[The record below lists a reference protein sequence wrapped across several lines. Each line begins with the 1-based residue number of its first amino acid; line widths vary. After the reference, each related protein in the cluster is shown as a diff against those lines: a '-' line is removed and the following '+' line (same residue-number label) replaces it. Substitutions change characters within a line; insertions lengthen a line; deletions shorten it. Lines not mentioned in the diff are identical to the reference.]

1 MKLRKPKNNIRQTLA
16 LYWQH
21 VRPHWRLGLPLII
34 CIIIG
39 SIVSTLVPI
48 YYKRFFD
55 ELTRPG
61 ITRAALI
68 DTIVIIAWI
77 QAVQWIFWR
86 AAGLI
91 NNRFQP
97 RVIQDLLQTCLTY
110 LHRHSFSFFNSNYVG
125 SLIKRV
131 NRFADAF
138 ENLADNV
145 TWYLLK
151 LFLNMAVILIVL
163 FSREAKLALAVIV
176 WIMLYLVINWILTNY
191 KFKHDQAHTAAET
204 RVTGLLAD
212 TITNHSNVK
221 LFNGSAR
228 EANGFLNATG
238 EARRLRTYTW
248 DLDAIFEGFQTA
260 LMVGLELLMFVLAI
274 RLWQEKTLTVGDFV
288 LIQAYLLTIFEQV
301 WNLGRTV
308 RHMYERMAEAGEM
321 TDILLTPHEI
331 RDARRA
337 LALVVTAGR
346 IDFERVS
353 FCYHETRPIIKKLS
367 LAIKSKEKI
376 AMVGPSGAGKSTL
389 IRLIMRAHD
398 AAAGKILIDGQ
409 NIERVTQE
417 SLWQNI
423 GFVPQEPLLFHR
435 SLMENIRYGQPSASD
450 EEVIEAAKLAR
461 CHEFIME
468 LQDGYGTF
476 VGERGVKLSG
486 GERQRVAIARAI
498 LRNAPLL
505 LLDEATSS
513 LDSESER
520 FIQSALTELMKNKT
534 VIVVAHRLST
544 IMKMDRIVV
553 IDRGEIIE
561 SGTHQELLKKTAGM
575 YRKLWELQVGGFL
588 Q

>member
-1 MKLRKPKNNIRQTLA
+1 MNKQSRNNIRATLRI
-16 LYWQH
+16 YWQH
-21 VRPHWRLGLPLII
+21 IRPEWRLGLPLII

-55 ELTRPG
+55 ELTQPG
-61 ITRAALI
+61 ITRGALVA
-68 DTIVIIAWI
+68 TIVVVAWI
-77 QAVQWIFWR
+77 QLVQWLFWR
-86 AAGLI
+86 SAGIL

-97 RVIQDLLQTCLTY
+97 RVIQGLSQTCFTY
-110 LHRHSFSFFNSNYVG
+110 LHRHSFAFFNNNFVG
-125 SLIKRV
+125 SLVKRV

-138 ENLADNV
+138 ENLADNI
-145 TWYLLK
+145 TWFLLK
-151 LFLNMAVILIVL
+151 LLVNMVVIIIVL
-163 FSREAKLALAVIV
+163 FSRKTELALAVIA
-176 WIMLYLVINWILTNY
+176 WILLYLIINWILTSY
-191 KFKHDQAHTAAET
+191 KFKHDQARTAAET

-221 LFNGSAR
+221 LFNGYAQETKGFF
-228 EANGFLNATG
+228 EATS
-238 EARRLRTYTW
+238 EVRRLRTYTW

-260 LMVGLELLMFVLAI
+260 LMVGLELVMFILAI
-274 RLWQEKTLTVGDFV
+274 RWWQEHILTVGDFV

-308 RHMYERMAEAGEM
+308 RHMYERLAEAGEM

-331 RDARRA
+331 QDAPIA
-337 LALVVTAGR
+337 KPLR
-346 IDFERVS
+346 ISDGAISFRKVS
-353 FCYHETRPIIKKLS
+353 FCYHETRQVIRNLS
-367 LAIKSKEKI
+367 LDISPKEKI
-376 AMVGPSGAGKSTL
+376 ALVGPSGAGKSTL
-389 IRLIMRAHD
+389 IRLILRAHEVSS
-398 AAAGKILIDGQ
+398 GKIFIDQQ
-409 NIERVTQE
+409 NIVRVTQE

-423 GFVPQEPLLFHR
+423 GFVPQEPVLFHR
-435 SLMENIRYGQPSASD
+435 SLMENIRYGKPDTTD
-450 EEVIEAAKLAR
+450 EGVIRAAKLAR

-468 LQDGYGTF
+468 LPEKYETF
-476 VGERGVKLSG
+476 VGERGIKLSG

-498 LRNAPLL
+498 LRNAPIL

-520 FIQSALTELMKNKT
+520 FIQDALAELMKNKT

-561 SGTHQELLKKTAGM
+561 TGSHQKLLQKPAGV